1 MNRKED
7 EMLKFCI
14 WFFSVIILI
23 SGCTTLEKGARE
35 LMGTSTRTVEE
46 TRQDA
51 IKEIFRFDFNTC
63 YEKSKEI
70 LKDINTYIYA
80 QKKEEKLIAVFVT
93 EVDTTPVGVFFKEI
107 DANNTQVE
115 VSSPSGYAKELI
127 ATKLFS
133 RLTMALNPIEEKE
146 ASPKN

>member
-1 MNRKED
+1 
-7 EMLKFCI
+7 MLKFFI
-14 WFFSVIILI
+14 LTLVFIISM

-35 LMGTSTRTVEE
+35 LLGTSTRTVEE

-80 QKKEEKLIAVFVT
+80 QKKNEKLIAVFVSET
-93 EVDTTPVGVFFKEI
+93 DTTPVGVFFKEI

-115 VSSPSGYAKELI
+115 VSSPSSYAKELV
-127 ATKLFS
+127 ATKLFA
-133 RLTMALNPIEEKE
+133 RLTMLLNPIEEKE
-146 ASPKN
+146 PSPKN

>member
-1 MNRKED
+1 MI
-7 EMLKFCI
+7 KFFI
-14 WFFSVIILI
+14 WALSFVILI
-23 SGCTTLEKGARE
+23 SGCTTLEKVASE
-35 LMGTSTRTVEE
+35 ALGTSTRTVEE

-127 ATKLFS
+127 ATKLFA

-146 ASPKN
+146 PSPKN